1 MRLLADAHV
10 KPAYVNALESH
21 GHDVVTV
28 QEALRP
34 DATDEEVIRYA
45 RSEERVVLTNDDKDF
60 TEFEAHSGVLF
71 VPQDMVPGNVE
82 TAVSRIDHQFDDLSN
97 SIQYLRHWI

>member
-1 MRLLADAHV
+1 
-10 KPAYVNALESH
+10 
-21 GHDVVTV
+21 VTV

-34 DATDEEVIRYA
+34 DATDEAVIRYA

-71 VPQDMVPGNVE
+71 VPQDMVPGNVG

-97 SIQYLRHWI
+97 RGS